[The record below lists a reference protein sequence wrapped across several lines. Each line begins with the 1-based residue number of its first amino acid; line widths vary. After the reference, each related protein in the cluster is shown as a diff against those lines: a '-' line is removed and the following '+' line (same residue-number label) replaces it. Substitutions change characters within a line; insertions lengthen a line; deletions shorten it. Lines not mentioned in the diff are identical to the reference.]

1 MKQYFLLALLIGVLP
16 LATAEAVYV
25 TDNLRIG
32 VRPEPDNNAPPVGVI
47 VSGMKL
53 EVLKRSDDYV
63 KIRNSDGLEGWIKEI
78 HITRDVPVRAQLDK
92 VTLQFQQVNK
102 DLEEKT
108 LQLKNTTEANGQ
120 LTDTVATLRQ
130 ANERLSAQLESV
142 GVVKGQ
148 SLLWLWIFLGLLVT
162 AGGGFYAGMI
172 WHRNYVMQ
180 RLGGLRF

>member
-1 MKQYFLLALLIGVLP
+1 LP
-16 LATAEAVYV
+16 LATAETVYV

-47 VSGMKL
+47 MSGMKL

-63 KIRNSDGLEGWIKEI
+63 KVRSTDGLEGWIKEI
-78 HITRDVPVRAQLDK
+78 HITRDVPVREQLDK
-92 VTLQFQQVNK
+92 VTLQFQQANK
-102 DLEEKT
+102 NLEEKT
-108 LQLKNTTEANGQ
+108 TQLKDATEANRQ
-120 LTDTVATLRQ
+120 LTDTAAALRQ
-130 ANERLSAQLESV
+130 TNEQLNAQLGSV
-142 GVVKGQ
+142 GAARGS
-148 SLLWLWIFLGLLVT
+148 SLLWLWIILGILIT